1 MSLPSASTNP
11 PSSSPV
17 DEGHDTSFD
26 ASFTST
32 SSQGNDHDT
41 STSSFEST
49 FRLEPPFPTQR
60 SDPEKHPKGKR
71 KRTTAQDKAIL
82 EAAYAAND
90 KPDKAAR
97 LDIVKRVSLTEKE
110 VQIWFQNRRQ
120 NDRRKRRP
128 LSREE
133 FEAIQKN
140 ASVRILSSE
149 SLSGSMEANS
159 APIDYANPGDRSHD
173 SRPESRAATGN
184 DGSQHESEPTSPA
197 TMEPSTMAGNT
208 STMSTAEDGRASAPV
223 SLQRARSDTEP
234 RAFSQTSTASIGYV
248 SNRRS
253 FDDTFST
260 SSTLPRSGDDPFR
273 LDSFSPS
280 ISSNTQN
287 SPPILPPLPRPSGV
301 PLSLSVQLN
310 GKAELVSALQ
320 SPPRPALPLVPT
332 RSHYPAEHLPPVA
345 SARNLQRSLSASITL
360 PPISTLTTHLP
371 RTPLTLTRGRSRD
384 PKAWESLCEADDRDE
399 LTKQAENEASGSA
412 VAAISLMR
420 SSSNASLS
428 AIVHGHQP
436 QGKRGASLLREG
448 TNKKPRLERAKSSVA
463 ILQSQGAAALNM
475 HPQHSQI
482 KNKEGQEDGEPNEN
496 EGTSEPKLQKGGA
509 QSTLLSPSGDSDK
522 ENWSPD
528 EDGDGHSYTRHRIL
542 PSPPAALPEKLGQ
555 AKGLNPRR
563 TGNGRVLGEKTGF
576 NGLGEKNRAN
586 TAPIPK
592 RRVGGKGG
600 VAVFEDVEDDGKK
613 GAGKG
618 EVERFMR
625 PGNENE
631 ASPSKRGDMDA
642 IASLLSLREGNWR
655 SGDERRVL
663 R

>member
-1 MSLPSASTNP
+1 MSLLSAFTNA

-49 FRLEPPFPTQR
+49 FRLEPPFPNQR
-60 SDPEKHPKGKR
+60 SDSEKHPKGKR

-97 LDIVKRVSLTEKE
+97 LDIVKRVSLVEKE

-140 ASVRILSSE
+140 AGVRILSSE
-149 SLSGSMEANS
+149 SLSGSMDSNS
-159 APIDYANPGDRSHD
+159 APIDYANPVDRPQD
-173 SRPESRAATGN
+173 LRPESRAAIGN

-197 TMEPSTMAGNT
+197 AMEPSAMAGNA
-208 STMSTAEDGRASAPV
+208 STMPTAEDESVSAPI

-234 RAFSQTSTASIGYV
+234 RAFSQTSTASIGSV
-248 SNRRS
+248 PSRRS
-253 FDDTFST
+253 FDDALSIP
-260 SSTLPRSGDDPFR
+260 STLPRSGDNPFR
-273 LDSFSPS
+273 LNSFSS
-280 ISSNTQN
+280 ISSNTHN
-287 SPPILPPLPRPSGV
+287 SPRILPPLPRSSGA

-320 SPPRPALPLVPT
+320 SPPRPSLPPMPA
-332 RSHYPAEHLPPVA
+332 RAHYPAEHLPPVA
-345 SARNLQRSLSASITL
+345 NARNLQRSLSASITL
-360 PPISTLTTHLP
+360 PPISMLTTQLP

-384 PKAWESLCEADDRDE
+384 TKAWESLCEADDRDE

-436 QGKRGASLLREG
+436 QGKRSASLLREG
-448 TNKKPRLERAKSSVA
+448 TNKKPKLERAKSSVA
-463 ILQSQGAAALNM
+463 RLQSQSAAALNM
-475 HPQHSQI
+475 QLPNMQMT
-482 KNKEGQEDGEPNEN
+482 NKEGPRDEDTTQQDLKKEA
-496 EGTSEPKLQKGGA
+496 A
-509 QSTLLSPSGDSDK
+509 QSTLLSPSADSDK

-528 EDGDGHSYTRHRIL
+528 EDGDGHSNRRYRL
-542 PSPPAALPEKLGQ
+542 PPPPPAALSERLGLKDENLV
-555 AKGLNPRR
+555 KGRNPRP
-563 TGNGRVLGEKTGF
+563 TSNSRVLGEKRGF
-576 NGLGEKNRAN
+576 NGLGGSNRAN
-586 TAPIPK
+586 TAPTPG
-592 RRVGGKGG
+592 RLFGGKGG
-600 VAVFEDVEDDGKK
+600 VAVFEDYGKK
-613 GAGKG
+613 GTGKG
-618 EVERFMR
+618 AAERFVR

-631 ASPSKRGDMDA
+631 VSPGKKGDMDA
-642 IASLLSLREGNWR
+642 IASLLSLREGNWKT
-655 SGDERRVL
+655 GDERRML